1 MGAGIFPVKPCI
13 DFGSCDLRFHPYM
26 LRRRPEFVR
35 VADSLEGRG
44 SKSTVNSIPSMAFY
58 VSCPPRVNNLIV
70 LSHKSRRKFYSSGR
84 TPLID
89 EAVPDLDPVNLST
102 PPFSGIKVTLDFGSH
117 CYSLLLDDVG
127 NSVSGADE
135 ATDRPHFKRRGV
147 KRSLFIEDA

>member
-1 MGAGIFPVKPCI
+1 MVEGEEE
-13 DFGSCDLRFHPYM
+13 
-26 LRRRPEFVR
+26 EFEVSEPNK
-35 VADSLEGRG
+35 VEDGRG
-44 SKSTVNSIPSMAFY
+44 GEVEDGEAEREGDKEEDDGEKGEKTSGAARDVFG
-58 VSCPPRVNNLIV
+58 
-70 LSHKSRRKFYSSGR
+70 RKFYSSGR